1 MVYYLEVLQK
11 REGLHQSKSQ
21 KLFFSRK
28 FDFTEF
34 FFFSLPDFVK
44 TQRRPSP
51 TPIQNK
57 KNVIPITQTVIEG
70 DRANYDSYDYNDY
83 DLYAYDEDE
92 DEKLREEYKLK
103 QELSEILDKLNMT
116 TTESPLPNAVRI
128 LYSVASIY

>member
-1 MVYYLEVLQK
+1 M
-11 REGLHQSKSQ
+11 
-21 KLFFSRK
+21 
-28 FDFTEF
+28 
-34 FFFSLPDFVK
+34 
-44 TQRRPSP
+44 
-51 TPIQNK
+51 
-57 KNVIPITQTVIEG
+57 IEG

-128 LYSVASIY
+128 LYSVANFYWYWGKMVPFCPQIFVVHSVEN